1 MTGLKNHVKF
11 KSFAERSAGVAQLV
25 ERNLAKVEVASSRLV
40 SRSTCFSVNDNAG
53 VAQLVERNLAKV
65 EVASSRLVS
74 RSRFEKKGGC
84 ESFPFFIAES
94 RLRGCRQPVCR
105 SFLPTRQFFSA
116 LGIKNLRFLMLFF
129 DEFAKIRHFPCRGTV
144 KRRTAATGG
153 LTNPATEINDFGRIP
168 TGNFRKSA
176 EVVTEC
182 PSAEYM

>member
-94 RLRGCRQPVCR
+94 L
-105 SFLPTRQFFSA
+105 S
-116 LGIKNLRFLMLFF
+116 
-129 DEFAKIRHFPCRGTV
+129 
-144 KRRTAATGG
+144 
-153 LTNPATEINDFGRIP
+153 
-168 TGNFRKSA
+168 
-176 EVVTEC
+176 EVVVSLSVGHFC
-182 PSAEYM
+182 RRGSFFLLWA